1 VGEPRGKFSL
11 PPAVGVYPMKKVIM
25 ALVIAASMSVPAFTP
40 AAAQTIYPELFSSHG
55 ECQSAIID
63 IRNGVRKLVGVNVSG
78 GTVSLVCKL
87 VTDGPNKGKYQLI
100 VG

>member
-1 VGEPRGKFSL
+1 
-11 PPAVGVYPMKKVIM
+11 MKKAMM
-25 ALVIAASMSVPAFTP
+25 AIVVAASMSVPAFTP

-55 ECQSAIID
+55 ECQSAIVD

-87 VTDGPNKGKYQLI
+87 VTSGPNKGKYQLI